1 MSAATFTL
9 TLPDSREPCFNQS
22 LGDAPLTGFAKSSC
36 EAVNTPFGGKLLWV
50 GNATCIIE
58 FNGIRFMTDPNF
70 LHQGDHVHLAPGV
83 TAQRIKDPAFD
94 YKNCPAV
101 DFILLSHLHEDHF
114 DNLVA
119 EHICKSLPIIS
130 TPHGCTELK
139 ERGHTARFPL
149 ETWESVRILKGDAE
163 LTITSMPGKHTLGE
177 IHPAHAALHHI
188 PPVMGSLVTFKRGGG
203 EKDYNLYISGD
214 TLYYDELQ
222 EIHEKYPHIN
232 LALVHLGGTTVPVI
246 RVMVTMD
253 AVQGIKLICAL
264 QPEQVI
270 PIHID
275 DYDAFE
281 SPLSDFVK
289 EVEKAG
295 WSDRVIYLN
304 RGEEFTF

>member
-1 MSAATFTL
+1 MSAANFTL
-9 TLPDSREPCFNQS
+9 TLPTGREPCFDES
-22 LGDAPLTGFAKSSC
+22 LAEAPLTGYAKSSSVP
-36 EAVNTPFGGKLLWV
+36 VNTPFGGKLLWV

-83 TAQRIKDPAFD
+83 TAQRVKDPAFD

-119 EHICKSLPIIS
+119 EHIRKSLPIIS
-130 TPHGCTELK
+130 TPHGCTNLK
-139 ERGHTARFPL
+139 ERGHTVLYPL
-149 ETWESVRILKGDAE
+149 NTWESVRVVKGTDE
-163 LTITSMPGKHTLGE
+163 LTITSMPGKHTLGVME
-177 IHPAHAALHHI
+177 TMDAALHTI
-188 PPVMGSLVTFKRGGG
+188 PPVMGSLVAFKKAGG

-214 TLYYDELQ
+214 TLYYDELK
-222 EIHEKYPHIN
+222 EIHEKYPQIN
-232 LALVHLGGTTVPVI
+232 LALVHLGGTTIPVI

-275 DYDAFE
+275 DYNVFE
-281 SPLSDFVK
+281 SPLGDFVK

-295 WSDRVIYLN
+295 WSNRVIYLN
-304 RGEEFTF
+304 RGEEFAF

>member
-1 MSAATFTL
+1 MSAANLTH
-9 TLPDSREPCFNQS
+9 TLPTTRELCFDQS
-22 LGDAPLTGFAKSSC
+22 LPDAPLTGYAKSGSA
-36 EAVNTPFGGKLLWV
+36 AVNTPFGGKLLWV

-83 TAQRIKDPAFD
+83 TAERIKDPAFD

-119 EHICKSLPIIS
+119 EHIRRSLPIIS
-130 TPHGCTELK
+130 TSHACATLQ
-139 ERGHTARFPL
+139 ERGHTVLYPL
-149 ETWESVRILKGDAE
+149 DTWQSVRITKGTDE
-163 LTITSMPGKHTLGE
+163 LTITSMPGKHTLGTIE
-177 IHPAHAALHHI
+177 AVDSVLHMI
-188 PPVMGSLVTFKRGGG
+188 PPVMGSLVVFKKSGG
-203 EKDYNLYISGD
+203 EQDYNLYISGD

-222 EIHEKYPHIN
+222 EIHQKYPHIN

-246 RVMVTMD
+246 QVMVTMD
-253 AVQGIKLICAL
+253 ASHGIKLICAL
-264 QPEQVI
+264 QPDQVI
-270 PIHID
+270 PIHFD
-275 DYDAFE
+275 DYDAFK

-295 WSDRVIYLN
+295 WTDRVIYLN
-304 RGEEFTF
+304 RGEEFAF